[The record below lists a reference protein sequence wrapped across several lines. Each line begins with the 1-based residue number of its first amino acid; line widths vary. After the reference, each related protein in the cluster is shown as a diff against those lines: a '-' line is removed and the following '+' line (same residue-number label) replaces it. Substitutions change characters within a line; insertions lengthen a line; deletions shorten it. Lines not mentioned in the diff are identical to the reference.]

1 MIYTSS
7 VIYKYKLVH
16 IPWSLRKWFANT
28 PPFTLF
34 KNMRYLLQRL
44 QKLLPRSLCMF
55 MITKQ
60 SREGRGHFTPPSCDP
75 YFSLTHR
82 NSFSNDFFLSTSTET
97 HLQWLQSNNPRLL
110 LSTDRSR
117 RRKFARLREGRGRGS
132 LRLHDWAKGP
142 RVLRLPSPSWTDPSG
157 ERGDLGGHS
166 SGRQGGFG
174 TVKYFFQSGLWVRGQ
189 RGRLKSENEIVLA

>member
-82 NSFSNDFFLSTSTET
+82 NSFSNDFFYPHPPRRIYNGYSRIIQGCFSQPTDLDAGSSRDYVKGVVGVPYVYTIELRDQGYYGFLLPPEQILPASEET
-97 HLQWLQSNNPRLL
+97 WEAIRVV
-110 LSTDRSR
+110 
-117 RRKFARLREGRGRGS
+117 
-132 LRLHDWAKGP
+132 AK
-142 RVLRLPSPSWTDPSG
+142 
-157 ERGDLGGHS
+157 EA
-166 SGRQGGFG
+166 
-174 TVKYFFQSGLWVRGQ
+174 
-189 RGRLKSENEIVLA
+189 LAL